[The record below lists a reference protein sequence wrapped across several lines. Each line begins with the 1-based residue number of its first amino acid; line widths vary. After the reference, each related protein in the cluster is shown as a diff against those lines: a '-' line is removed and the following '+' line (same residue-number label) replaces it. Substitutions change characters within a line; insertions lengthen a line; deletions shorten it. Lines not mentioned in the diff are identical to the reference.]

1 MISSLKQDCIIN
13 GTKSIRGRIC
23 YTIYRHARC
32 VTRGGR
38 RKLEISVHILGKI
51 TLIVTIYGK
60 HFSCNFKS
68 SQEKKPTYYP
78 TGPFYQSVLISRKLP
93 FPEKFLVTR
102 LHEKANNMKG
112 YGKNKYM
119 KGYDKN
125 KESSY
130 LKYWNENI
138 LYGWL
143 MWMKNYL

>member
-1 MISSLKQDCIIN
+1 MGNISHAILK
-13 GTKSIRGRIC
+13 
-23 YTIYRHARC
+23 
-32 VTRGGR
+32 VP
-38 RKLEISVHILGKI
+38 RKK
-51 TLIVTIYGK
+51 T
-60 HFSCNFKS
+60 
-68 SQEKKPTYYP
+68 PTYYP
-78 TGPFYQSVLISRKLP
+78 TGPFYQSVLIPRKLP

-138 LYGWL
+138 LYG
-143 MWMKNYL
+143 